1 LEYDYAAIEA
11 SFAMQYGI
19 RLALEDLALG
29 EFLRLLAGI
38 MPDTP
43 LGRLVSVRSETN
55 LEVVKG
61 FGAAERK
68 IRREW
73 NRREALDSLGSSGSL
88 DSSGSSGYLDS
99 LQKLQDDLARVFG

>member
-1 LEYDYAAIEA
+1 
-11 SFAMQYGI
+11 MQYGI

-43 LGRLVSVRSETN
+43 LGRLVAVRSETN
-55 LEVVKG
+55 TEVIKT

-68 IRREW
+68 IRRDW
-73 NRREALDSLGSSGSL
+73 NKRAALGSLETGGFAG
-88 DSSGSSGYLDS
+88 D
-99 LQKLQDDLARVFG
+99 LQRLQDELMVMFG